1 MSMFSRSINL
11 NKINNIPIIP
21 DPFSFANYNGLILGT
36 SGGGKS
42 VTAKLFIL
50 RNILRGV
57 KTIMIDPQGEYV
69 DLTKTYNGQL
79 VEIHRE
85 SNSIIKVYLVVWA
98 NKQKTSTL
106 RYGWAGATIFEETT
120 GKEIKL
126 PMIIGP
132 KEALKIK
139 VKFILSPKGT
149 TDERL
154 LSEMEP
160 LFPGSNM
167 HLPKHNYVLCFED
180 VEENMFDQAG
190 NMINIEEINLNWT
203 LPNTMTELQ
212 KGNILPFI
220 KHFLLILKSR
230 IIFFFRKIL
239 FALVL

>member
-1 MSMFSRSINL
+1 MIDYVSIG
-11 NKINNIPIIP
+11 KIILDIGSI
-21 DPFSFANYNGLILGT
+21 SGLIVLPYTVAQARKRKPKLKYEFAGT
-36 SGGGKS
+36 SGRSTGDIYTYEFNG
-42 VTAKLFIL
+42 
-50 RNILRGV
+50 
-57 KTIMIDPQGEYV
+57 TIKNQSI
-69 DLTKTYNGQL
+69 
-79 VEIHRE
+79 E
-85 SNSIIKVYLVVWA
+85 SNSIIKIYLVVWA

-106 RYGWAGATIFEETT
+106 RYGWAGATIFEEST

-180 VEENMFDQAG
+180 VEENMFDQTG

-239 FALVL
+239 FAFGL